1 MAGASVEG
9 LEEANEADLLLH
21 VIDASRHD
29 SEQEVYAVNMALK
42 EVGCDKKPT
51 LFVLNKVDLVD
62 DLSELPLV
70 RKLMGDV
77 VCTSAV
83 TGAGLDELQQRVL
96 CIFQDK
102 QGEFSVQAGAGDGRL
117 IAFLH
122 ENTRVLEQTY
132 GDTNV
137 QMRVRMDPALAGVI
151 RNMGGRVEPAP
162 AASAGPE
169 VQ

>member
-1 MAGASVEG
+1 MGTTGSWRTYAIARRVFRRPLAGRSALRRG
-9 LEEANEADLLLH
+9 L
-21 VIDASRHD
+21 R
-29 SEQEVYAVNMALK
+29 
-42 EVGCDKKPT
+42 
-51 LFVLNKVDLVD
+51 
-62 DLSELPLV
+62 
-70 RKLMGDV
+70 
-77 VCTSAV
+77 
-83 TGAGLDELQQRVL
+83 
-96 CIFQDK
+96 
-102 QGEFSVQAGAGDGRL
+102 AGAGDGRL